1 MQSIVNSAL
10 YNNASTTC
18 GQLKT
23 FAFQSHS
30 NCYTNNRFCTD
41 IFLSNQCQDLVC
53 IGNEVFT
60 DRDYWSK
67 QAIDQVR
74 EY

>member
-10 YNNASTTC
+10 YNDANTTC
-18 GQLKT
+18 DQLKT

-30 NCYTNNRFCTD
+30 SCHTSYGFCTN
-41 IFLSNQCQDLVC
+41 IFLSSQCQNLVC

-67 QAIDQVR
+67 QGIDQVR